1 VVTHAPVT
9 LETAALLATSAAAAG
24 VVNAVAGGG
33 TLLTFPALLA
43 AGIPP
48 VEANATNT
56 VALFPG
62 QLASS
67 FAYRSHLREER
78 RRALALAVPSL
89 IGGLAGSILLLALP
103 ERSFE
108 AVVPWLILFA
118 CLLLALQGQ
127 LRRLVSRGRAAS
139 HPAALWWSQL
149 AISVYGGYFGA
160 GIGILMLAA
169 MGVLLPSS
177 IQHANALK
185 VLFSLAINAIAA
197 SVFVLAGAARPGEAA
212 LMAAAAMAG
221 GFAGARL
228 AQRLPPAGMRAF
240 AVAVGLFAA
249 GKLLWAG

>member
-1 VVTHAPVT
+1 VT
-9 LETAALLATSAAAAG
+9 
-24 VVNAVAGGG
+24 
-33 TLLTFPALLA
+33 
-43 AGIPP
+43 
-48 VEANATNT
+48 ANATNT
-56 VALFPG
+56 LAIWPG
-62 QLASS
+62 TLSS
-67 FAYRSHLREER
+67 VWAYRRLIGEER
-78 RRALALAVPSL
+78 HRAWVLTWPSL
-89 IGGLAGSILLLALP
+89 LGGLAGSVLLLHTP
-103 ERSFE
+103 EKAFR